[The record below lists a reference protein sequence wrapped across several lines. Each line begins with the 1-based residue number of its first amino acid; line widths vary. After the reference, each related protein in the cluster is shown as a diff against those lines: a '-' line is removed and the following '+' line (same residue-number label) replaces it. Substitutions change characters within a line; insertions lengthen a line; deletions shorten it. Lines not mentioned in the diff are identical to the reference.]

1 MMRTLNLLFFS
12 CLCSISPL
20 LGDVLK
26 IETNNWSDKRD
37 LTWTCRFARLDRES
51 GLAHFT
57 YRNGSQRIPF
67 AVHYSRIYSLTIDD
81 EDRVNKPFPKTRE
94 DLTKGLV
101 SRKNKPRSI
110 ELSNGHFVDEEI
122 PVGVRQKVQ
131 GNKIFLSGTVLAV
144 TAEEL
149 KIKARAQGKS
159 LKEFELDREHLLR
172 WVR

>member
-1 MMRTLNLLFFS
+1 M
-12 CLCSISPL
+12 
-20 LGDVLK
+20 
-26 IETNNWSDKRD
+26 
-37 LTWTCRFARLDRES
+37 
-51 GLAHFT
+51 
-57 YRNGSQRIPF
+57 
-67 AVHYSRIYSLTIDD
+67 
-81 EDRVNKPFPKTRE
+81 
-94 DLTKGLV
+94 TKGLV